1 MKISNLH
8 ALFKVTLDKNAQA
21 ASFGGS
27 PAFLPEEIDH
37 FLNQGYIEVLSN
49 KFTGQNVQQ
58 KPFEGSVKR
67 ISDLERLVKT
77 DVEQALNYESSSNV
91 LTLDNFFKDE
101 KGKGHRM
108 FLINA
113 VLRFKDGVTNCELV
127 DHRISKRF
135 LKTYNND
142 PWIDT
147 PVVTLAD
154 NQLNVFIDA
163 HKMHGPFNIDV
174 TYVKYPER
182 IDHKNHDKDITEVPE
197 YVLYEVI
204 NRAAVIALENTESQ
218 RAQTKGA
225 INNLQE

>member
-8 ALFKVTLDKNAQA
+8 TLFKVTLDKNAQA

-49 KFTGQNVQQ
+49 KFTGHNAQQ
-58 KPFEGSVKR
+58 MPFEGSVKR

-77 DVEQALNYESSSNV
+77 DSNQELASDATSNV
-91 LTLDNFFKDE
+91 LTLDNFFKDV

-108 FLINA
+108 FFINA
-113 VLRFKDGVTNCELV
+113 VLRFKNGVTNCELV
-127 DHRISKRF
+127 DHRVSKRF

-154 NQLNVFIDA
+154 NQLHVFVDA
-163 HKMHGPFNIDV
+163 HKMHGPFKIDV
-174 TYVKYPER
+174 TYVKYPEK
-182 IDHKNHDKDITEVPE
+182 IDHKNYDNDITEVPE
-197 YVLYEVI
+197 YILYEVV
-204 NRAAVIALENTESQ
+204 NRAALIALENTESQ
-218 RAQTKGA
+218 RVQTKGA